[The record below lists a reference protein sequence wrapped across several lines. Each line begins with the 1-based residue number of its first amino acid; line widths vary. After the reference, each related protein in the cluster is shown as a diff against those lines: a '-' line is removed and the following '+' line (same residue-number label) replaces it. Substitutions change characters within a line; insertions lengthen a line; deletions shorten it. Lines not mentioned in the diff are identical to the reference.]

1 MDIKSAK
8 YIKHKTI
15 EGVVTDQYNSI
26 VAVINGEELHVP
38 FNPKNAHYQEI
49 MRQVKEGTL
58 TIQDAD

>member
-1 MDIKSAK
+1 MNIKSAK

-38 FNPKNAHYQEI
+38 FNPDNRHYQEI
-49 MRQVKEGTL
+49 LKQVKEGKL
-58 TIQDAD
+58 TVKDAD

>member
-8 YIKHKTI
+8 YIRHKTM

-38 FNPKNAHYQEI
+38 LNPQNTHYQEI
-49 MRQVKEGTL
+49 MKQVEEGKL
-58 TIQDAD
+58 KIKDEE